1 MINSMKSLISVVLLS
16 SGLFAQL
23 EAYEALKVFE
33 PFIGE
38 WFSKHNSV
46 GAFEGLPK
54 NKQIESATK
63 YEWITDKTAVM
74 ETWRSTFPNSDKRV
88 NVGSIIY
95 SLDPSTNTIK
105 SKHFGYDGKVYWS
118 GKGWVETKDSTIYVY
133 TEELTINGTVTKYTT
148 IRRPAEN
155 NNLESQYIDFIQNGK
170 PLKDQPLR
178 KMRRIDVAP
187 KKD

>member
-1 MINSMKSLISVVLLS
+1 MRNLIYTLLVLS
-16 SGLFAQL
+16 NFTFAQS
-23 EAYEALKVFE
+23 EAYEALKIFE

-46 GAFEGLPK
+46 GVFEGLPK

-118 GKGWVETKDSTIYVY
+118 GKGWVETKDSAIYVY
-133 TEELTINGTVTKYTT
+133 TEELTINGTVTNYTT
-148 IRRPAEN
+148 VRRPAEN
-155 NNLESQYIDFIQNGK
+155 NILESQYIGFIQNGK

-178 KMRRIDVAP
+178 KMSRTDVGSN
-187 KKD
+187 